1 MILFDLIIF
10 EYMLLLFLVGCALAV
25 SFTRKV
31 LSAVIIFMSYSI
43 VMSIIWLLLQAPD
56 LALTEA
62 AIGAGITSILFF
74 LAIKRINTL
83 ERKKGGG
90 DKCQKEMKDD
100 KRLASKDF

>member
-1 MILFDLIIF
+1 MNIFDMVVF
-10 EYMLLLFLVGCALAV
+10 EYILLIFLIVCALAV

-43 VMSIIWLLLQAPD
+43 VMSIVWVLLEAPD

-74 LAIKRINTL
+74 LAIKRISG
-83 ERKKGGG
+83 KG
-90 DKCQKEMKDD
+90 DENK
-100 KRLASKDF
+100 